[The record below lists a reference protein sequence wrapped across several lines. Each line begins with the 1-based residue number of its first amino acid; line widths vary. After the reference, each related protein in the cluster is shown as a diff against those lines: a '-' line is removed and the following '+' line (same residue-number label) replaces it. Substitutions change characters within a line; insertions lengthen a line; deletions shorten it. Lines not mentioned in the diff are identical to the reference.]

1 MSAWRISRRGLLQT
15 GGAAGAALASRGLI
29 SAPAAGAQE
38 PDVPS
43 ALVVAVSN
51 LRFDH
56 VSVYGSDR
64 AVDTPNMDELAKDSL
79 RFKNAMPE
87 SMPGVPAQRSL
98 ITGMRSFP
106 FRDWKRTEGFAAFPG
121 WGPVHSIHPLVTEVM
136 RAGGVEATYV
146 TDSPFLRGG
155 RFSDFR
161 RPNGAKDPAPPVLA
175 GEDPSAEDIERDMI
189 DALDRD
195 EVAAERTI
203 DTGIEL
209 LGDLARGG
217 PFFLGLDGLDPQDTV
232 EVPSAYVEKSDG
244 EPIRQAGPPYA
255 PIYEVSLEDSTIDR
269 VRERYEDYVRN
280 VDGMVGRLMDEMD
293 SAGLLDRTI
302 VWFLSHNGIALGEH
316 GMMGRAAPTSYREAH
331 FVPYFLRDPEGRRA
345 GDESFYFASTH
356 DVAPTLLSAMD
367 MVIPGKMDGEDLTA
381 LLEDEDPPKRHFFS
395 SAIPAGM
402 LAGNNRW
409 LYVVAGD
416 NRQKALYDGDEE
428 DDGEGDERWEEEDH
442 DQIRD
447 HPTASERLFNILQ
460 AEAGGTFPDFD
471 ETGAVRPRPEAED
484 DDELDADEEDLPSD
498 EDESP
503 GNDPNRRDT

>member
-1 MSAWRISRRGLLQT
+1 MRVTRRGLLKT
-15 GGAAGAALASRGLI
+15 GGAGAGTALAARGLAF
-29 SAPAAGAQE
+29 APAAAAQE
-38 PDVPS
+38 SDGPS

-56 VSVYGSDR
+56 VNVYGSSR
-64 AVDTPNMDELAKDSL
+64 AIDTPNMDELAKDSL

-106 FRDWKRTEGFAAFPG
+106 FRDWKRTEGFAAYPG

-136 RAGGVEATYV
+136 RAGGVDTTYV
-146 TDSPFLRGG
+146 TDSPFLEGSRFEDFTRPRG
-155 RFSDFR
+155 
-161 RPNGAKDPAPPVLA
+161 AQDPKPPVLP
-175 GEDPSAEDIERDMI
+175 GDSPSAADIERDLI

-195 EVAAERTI
+195 EAAAKRTI

-209 LGDLARGG
+209 IGRRRNGG
-217 PFFLGLDGLDPQDTV
+217 QFFLGLDGLDPQDAV
-232 EVPSAYVEKSDG
+232 EVPAAYIDKTDQD
-244 EPIRQAGPPYA
+244 PIRQAGPPYA
-255 PIYEVSLEDSTIDR
+255 PIYPVTLEQSTIDR
-269 VRERYEDYVRN
+269 VRERYEDYVRS
-280 VDGMVGRLMDEMD
+280 VDGMVGRLMDAMD
-293 SAGLLDRTI
+293 GAGLLDSTI

-316 GMMGRAAPTSYREAH
+316 GVLGRAAPTSYREAH
-331 FVPYFLRDPEGRRA
+331 FVPYFLRDPDGRRA

-356 DVAPTLLSAMD
+356 DVAPTLLSAMGLT
-367 MVIPGKMDGEDLTA
+367 IPGKMDGEDLTA

-395 SAIPAGM
+395 SGIPAGM

-409 LYVVAGD
+409 LLVVAGD
-416 NRQKALYDGDEE
+416 DRQKALYDGDED
-428 DDGEGDERWEEEDH
+428 DDGDGGDPWEEEDR
-442 DQIRD
+442 DQILD
-447 HPTASERLFNILQ
+447 HPSASERLLAFLL

-471 ETGAVRPRPEAED
+471 DTGAVRPLPERED

-498 EDESP
+498 EDETP